1 MTRGSVIVADAGGL
15 VGGGSVYRVAMEGLP
30 RDLTELLDA
39 HAENFRR
46 LRHVVLDPF
55 DAMTDKVLLTE
66 ARLKSNASIWRHVDR
81 EEEVTSLVDLTAFRV
96 ITLYED
102 DVPWV
107 VSQIRPRFSDTEVVD
122 HDKVTGYRS
131 MHLRVRLTPTDV
143 DRYGLSRG
151 ALGLALEIQ
160 VRTVMQ
166 HLWSVLER
174 QYQYD
179 SDAASDDLITPFVG
193 LANQARAF
201 DAELV
206 RVRELARRERA
217 RGAAATLPG
226 VDAVPVDVETL
237 VGAVIAGGTSTLYD
251 TDMVVSRQNTRGIG
265 EPHRKWIAQAAS
277 MYRHLG
283 FDDLRVLLGTL
294 ASDRGFRRWL
304 RIHDRRAF
312 MMKDSRPVRR
322 GDTVV
327 LFAQYLAAQAGR
339 EALAAAFLASGVDN
353 PSMANRLYDTV
364 QVPFMSDR
372 GDCGGPLERLT

>member
-1 MTRGSVIVADAGGL
+1 
-15 VGGGSVYRVAMEGLP
+15 MEGLP

-66 ARLKSNASIWRHVDR
+66 ARLKSLASIWRHVDR

-107 VSQIRPRFSDTEVVD
+107 IAQIRPRFSDTAVVD
-122 HDKVTGYRS
+122 HDKATGYRS
-131 MHLRVRLTPTDV
+131 VHLRVRLTPADV
-143 DRYGLSRG
+143 DRYALSRG

-179 SDAASDDLITPFVG
+179 SDSASDDLITPFVG
-193 LANQARAF
+193 LARQARAF

-226 VDAVPVDVETL
+226 AEAVPVDVETL
-237 VGAVIAGGTSTLYD
+237 LGAVIAGGTSTLYD
-251 TDMVVSRQNTRGIG
+251 ADMVIARQNSRGIG
-265 EPHRKWIAQAAS
+265 EPDRKWMAHAAS

-283 FDDLRVLLGTL
+283 FDDLRVLLGAL
-294 ASDRGFRRWL
+294 ASDRGFQRWL
-304 RIHDRRAF
+304 RIHDQRAF
-312 MMKDSRPVRR
+312 VMKDARPVQR

-339 EALAAAFLASGVDN
+339 EALAAAFLASGVES
-353 PSMANRLYDTV
+353 PTMANRLYDTV
-364 QVPFMSDR
+364 QVPFKSDR
-372 GDCGGPLERLT
+372 PSEGRRTG